1 MTDDVTDGVT
11 SDDTPPERMYVY
23 HVAYRTNVAKAL
35 PPSSTL
41 FGWSTNPGVLQER
54 YGDMT
59 VALPFRVV
67 IGNTYVQLRTRV
79 RQGFVE
85 HYGVEPDGVFV
96 LTSVTLLATPGDQL
110 DDQEWRRERDVA
122 QLARDVAYAWS
133 QVGQPDRTHL
143 GEYSGQDH
151 ASLANALDALTGAV
165 NRPVTP

>member
-23 HVAYRTNVAKAL
+23 HVAYKTNVIEA
-35 PPSSTL
+35 PPPVLSTL
-41 FGWSTNPGVLQER
+41 FGWSASPSVPREH
-54 YGDMT
+54 YGDMA
-59 VALPFRVV
+59 VALPYRVT
-67 IGNTYVQLRTRV
+67 IGDTHAALRARV

-85 HYGVEPDGVFV
+85 LYGEPHGGFV